1 MPLCQSSA
9 ALAAFTQPLTCSF
22 SESAREQPGEPSY
35 PVWAIFSTPHSAHPF
50 PLVGSFILTALQTPP
65 QSSDLRRCG
74 RLDSS
79 IDDNEHLAAGAC
91 PSSIAER
98 SAAIGE
104 RIWTLGLAGLLVA
117 TVLCCAVLCYFHAQA
132 GWSLKW
138 PPGATSG
145 DGPHSGF
152 VLPHRPSAHVGAP
165 TRRVVVKP
173 TAGAPKIA
181 SVIMM

>member
-79 IDDNEHLAAGAC
+79 IDNNEHLAAAAC

-98 SAAIGE
+98 SAAIGDAFGP
-104 RIWTLGLAGLLVA
+104 WGWLACSSL
-117 TVLCCAVLCYFHAQA
+117 LCCAVLFSRASWLEPKMASWRHVWRRSPFWLCPAT
-132 GWSLKW
+132 
-138 PPGATSG
+138 PP
-145 DGPHSGF
+145 
-152 VLPHRPSAHVGAP
+152 
-165 TRRVVVKP
+165 
-173 TAGAPKIA
+173 
-181 SVIMM
+181 